1 MAKNTPII
9 TQTEILAMAGRHIQ
23 QTILDLRA
31 QVEPLKSRVSTEE
44 EKQVLANIIA
54 STEQQIS
61 YHIERLQAVETM
73 YHIETGSELGLII
86 EI

>member
-31 QVEPLKSRVSTEE
+31 QAESLKYCVSTEE
-44 EKQVLANIIA
+44 EKQAMANIIA
-54 STEQQIS
+54 STEQQVIC
-61 YHIERLQAVETM
+61 HMERLQAVETM
-73 YHIETGSELGLII
+73 YHIETGSELGLIV
-86 EI
+86 EL